1 MTSPLT
7 DLEAYTDVELKE
19 ATSVIPF
26 SPAATLLSWVLILR
40 VGTFFMWRR
49 SSALT
54 NGAKRRVTV
63 YRGYPL
69 LNGCHACASAGFAIS
84 TGISTPRENSSVRP

>member
-1 MTSPLT
+1 
-7 DLEAYTDVELKE
+7 
-19 ATSVIPF
+19 
-26 SPAATLLSWVLILR
+26 VLILR